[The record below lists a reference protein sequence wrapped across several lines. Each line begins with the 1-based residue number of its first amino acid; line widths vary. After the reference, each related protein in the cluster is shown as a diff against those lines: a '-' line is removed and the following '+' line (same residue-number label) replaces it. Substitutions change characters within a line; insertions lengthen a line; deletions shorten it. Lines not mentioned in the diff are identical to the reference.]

1 MQKRKIT
8 LVTYRTLDPVEI
20 EVSKDA
26 KCSLCSDSAVGGM
39 VFPEPYELE
48 ENNFIQGNVVLCEEH
63 IDKLNIDSK
72 PI

>member
-1 MQKRKIT
+1 METKTLT

-20 EVSKDA
+20 EVPEGTT
-26 KCSLCSDSAVGGM
+26 CELCENPALGGM

-48 ENNFIQGNVVLCEEH
+48 ENKFISGNVILCRRH
-63 IDKLNIDSK
+63 IDELTIDSK